1 MELKRTPLYE
11 THVRLGGRIVE
22 FGGFEMPVQYRD
34 RARPVC
40 PPIESWLQVL
50 EFKAHKLN
58 FKLFGQHTDG
68 RRDLR
73 P

>member
-1 MELKRTPLYE
+1 MSPYREL
-11 THVRLGGRIVE
+11 V
-22 FGGFEMPVQYRD
+22 
-34 RARPVC
+34 A
-40 PPIESWLQVL
+40 VL